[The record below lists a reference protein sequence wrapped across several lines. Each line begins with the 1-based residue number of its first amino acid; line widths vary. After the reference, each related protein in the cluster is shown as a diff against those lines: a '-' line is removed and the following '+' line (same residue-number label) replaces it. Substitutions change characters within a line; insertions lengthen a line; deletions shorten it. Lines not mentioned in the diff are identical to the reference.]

1 MIQAVIFDVDGTL
14 VDSTDFHVA
23 AWREAFMCYGKELT
37 HNEVH
42 SQIGKGADQLMP
54 VFLSLEELDLFG
66 DELEKLRVDLF
77 TQRYLPRV
85 KPFPKVRELFVR
97 IKADGMRIALASSAK
112 QEELDGHKSRLQI
125 EDLVDAATSADDV
138 HRSKPCPDVFQAAL
152 ERLHQVAP
160 QDAIVVGDTPYDAMA
175 AAYAGMQ
182 AIGVLSGGFSEKSLR
197 AHGAIAVYRDVADL
211 YERYDESPLS
221 REHTQHRGV
230 A

>member
-1 MIQAVIFDVDGTL
+1 
-14 VDSTDFHVA
+14 
-23 AWREAFMCYGKELT
+23 MCYGKELT
-37 HNEVH
+37 YNEVH

-175 AAYAGMQ
+175 AADAGMQ

-221 REHTQHRGV
+221 REHTQQRGV

>member
-1 MIQAVIFDVDGTL
+1 LIQAVIFDVDGTL
-14 VDSTDFHVA
+14 VDSNDFHVA

-37 HNEVH
+37 YNKVH

-175 AAYAGMQ
+175 AADAGMQ